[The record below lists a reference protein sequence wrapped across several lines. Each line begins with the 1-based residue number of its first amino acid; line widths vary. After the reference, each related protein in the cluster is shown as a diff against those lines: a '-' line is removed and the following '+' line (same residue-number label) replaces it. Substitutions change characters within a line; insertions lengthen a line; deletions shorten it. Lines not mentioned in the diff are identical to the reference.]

1 MKLHIWNRKIYA
13 TYEDAKMHGALYECE
28 APADLDEVRRYGFSS
43 GVLADAMETV
53 ETALRCL
60 NVESRF
66 GAVITKKGK
75 TIVEY

>member
-1 MKLHIWNRKIYA
+1 MKLHIWNRKIYP

-53 ETALRCL
+53 ETTLRCL
-60 NVESRF
+60 NVESSF
-66 GAVITKKGK
+66 GAVIIKKGK